1 MAQLQ
6 QGEKEVQ
13 CEADKL
19 FGVWAHIINPAQKMC
34 AEKVQKS
41 VLNEGEWDKVG
52 ALLIGNRVINNIG
65 ECPSIKSRMDDIDE
79 KNKSETHSYHDGYV
93 LESYYR
99 TFIDASSFKK

>member
-52 ALLIGNRVINNIG
+52 ALLIGNRVISKF
-65 ECPSIKSRMDDIDE
+65 P
-79 KNKSETHSYHDGYV
+79 
-93 LESYYR
+93 SYYSYSIFLIL
-99 TFIDASSFKK
+99 TQLSKNYIKKMVSGNLL